1 MNTTKYA
8 IMTASKPIFTTL
20 LFTSVPLY
28 LQNITPIFA
37 SITAI
42 IGTVYIF
49 FKCWNEI
56 TTWRKNRNN
65 NQTN

>member
-1 MNTTKYA
+1 MVLLKKLA
-8 IMTASKPIFTTL
+8 MTSAKPVFTTL

-28 LQNITPIFA
+28 LQNMTPIFA
-37 SITAI
+37 FFTAI

-56 TTWRKNRNN
+56 TTWRKNRKGDS
-65 NQTN
+65 

>member
-1 MNTTKYA
+1 MSNLYKQVA
-8 IMTASKPIFTTL
+8 MSEVKPIFTTL

-37 SITAI
+37 GLTAM

-56 TTWRKNRNN
+56 HEWRKNRR
-65 NQTN
+65 NQS